1 MIFYFGFRDSYLSST
16 DSIAWSDGISENLSD
31 QDKKMDILTGRIIY
45 SGDAKGTV
53 LKSDMPISFFGAVD
67 QMTGVIKEPNHPLFG
82 QSIAGKIL
90 VFPYA
95 KGSTVGS
102 YILYALKKNNVA
114 PAGMIL
120 VECETIVAVG
130 AIISE
135 IPTVDQIKI
144 EQFQTGDL
152 IRIDKG
158 EIFIEE
164 KSYR

>member
-1 MIFYFGFRDSYLSST
+1 
-16 DSIAWSDGISENLSD
+16 
-31 QDKKMDILTGRIIY
+31 MDTLTGRIIN
-45 SGDAKGTV
+45 SGQTRGAV

-67 QMTGVIKEPNHPLFG
+67 QMTGVIKELNHPLLG
-82 QSIAGKIL
+82 QSVAGKIL

-120 VECETIVAVG
+120 EECETIVAVG

-135 IPTVDQIKI
+135 IPTVDHIKI
-144 EQFQTGDL
+144 DQFQTGDV

-164 KSYR
+164 KSHC